1 MKQPDRIVLGKMIAY
16 CDDID
21 RLMNQFGRSFSD
33 YEASIAYQ
41 YSTSTAMCILQI
53 GELVSRLSQ
62 ETMASAPQIPWRLI
76 RGMRNLYAHDYERT
90 KPETLWQ
97 TMEFDIPALKT
108 QLMELL
114 NGNHPE

>member
-41 YSTSTAMCILQI
+41 YSTAMCILQI
-53 GELVSRLSQ
+53 GELVSRLS
-62 ETMASAPQIPWRLI
+62 
-76 RGMRNLYAHDYERT
+76 
-90 KPETLWQ
+90 
-97 TMEFDIPALKT
+97 
-108 QLMELL
+108 
-114 NGNHPE
+114 